1 MRRRP
6 SQPASSISRFTF
18 DAGATMPTLSPG
30 RSARG
35 LIREFGEAEGIS
47 VFVGHARFDAQCSIL
62 NEELAA
68 ADESCWTSQINLIL
82 PSHRLRSSRRDHL
95 HWRSDAPPR
104 YRSHRRRARSR
115 ARGLRLSH
123 APFKQ
128 PDFNFTRTAHH
139 ATFYVPT

>member
-18 DAGATMPTLSPG
+18 DAGATMPTLSPE

-47 VFVGHARFDAQCSIL
+47 VFVGHARFDAQGSIL

-68 ADESCWTSQINLIL
+68 ADESCWTLQINLIL
-82 PSHRLRSSRRDHL
+82 PAHNLSASRRNHRYR
-95 HWRSDAPPR
+95 RSDASAR

-115 ARGLRLSH
+115 TRRLCLSH

-128 PDFNFTRTAHH
+128 PDLNFIRTPHH
-139 ATFYVPT
+139 P

>member
-18 DAGATMPTLSPG
+18 DEGATMPTLSPG

-47 VFVGHARFDAQCSIL
+47 VFVGHARFDAQGSIL

-82 PSHRLRSSRRDHL
+82 PAHRLRSSTRDHL
-95 HWRSDAPPR
+95 HWRSDAPAR
-104 YRSHRRRARSR
+104 YRTHPRPTRSR
-115 ARGLRLSH
+115 PPALPLSPPPSLPP
-123 APFKQ
+123 A
-128 PDFNFTRTAHH
+128 
-139 ATFYVPT
+139 V